1 MKYWNE
7 FELVAIWVKS
17 NYPKIFDEAM
27 KDIADKEKQRELLKE
42 IIQADEKDDF
52 YDWDVT
58 LNDGLNEE
66 E

>member
-27 KDIADKEKQRELLKE
+27 NDIADKHLTPNR
-42 IIQADEKDDF
+42 DE
-52 YDWDVT
+52 
-58 LNDGLNEE
+58 N
-66 E
+66 